1 MTKKKPGRKTLL
13 NAELQH
19 EICCLLSQGVP
30 VGATCDMVGIPQATY
45 RAWIAKGEEGRAPYR
60 EFVEGTTRA
69 RGQARVS
76 LLEKIMLSNDWRA
89 HAWLLSHCWPE
100 EFSESR
106 ILQPAQPEPSLQ
118 INYGP
123 GVQDALEQGAQ
134 IAKQLATLKPGQKI
148 DPRPEAQQ
156 NGEQGRKAK
165 AQETIITPAKIHSG
179 AAAKRNGGLAAGLKA
194 QAA

>member
-13 NAELQH
+13 NAELER
-19 EICCLLSQGVP
+19 EICYLLSEGVP
-30 VGATCDMVGIPQATY
+30 VGATCDTVGITQATY
-45 RAWIAKGEEGRAPYR
+45 HAWIAKGEEGRAPYR
-60 EFVEGTTRA
+60 EFVEGITRV
-69 RGQARVS
+69 RGQACVS
-76 LLEKIMLSNDWRA
+76 LLKKISLSNDWRA

-118 INYGP
+118 ISYGP
-123 GVQDALEQGAQ
+123 GVQEVLEQGAQ
-134 IAKQLATLKPGQKI
+134 LAKQLANLQPGQKI

-165 AQETIITPAKIHSG
+165 AQEAIITPAKIHSG
-179 AAAKRNGGLAAGLKA
+179 ASAKRNGG
-194 QAA
+194 